1 MACHFLGGN
10 WLYIRRHLSMW
21 WAGSDSGV
29 VGGGCQ
35 PTAFS
40 LFLPG
45 LDLVLAHALSP
56 RHADFFFLFGAT
68 CSGLAF
74 TTASSAISITFK
86 TPMTSVPLAWFSS

>member
-1 MACHFLGGN
+1 MHPAPLVDVMGRQRFG
-10 WLYIRRHLSMW
+10 RRGW
-21 WAGSDSGV
+21 GV
-29 VGGGCQ
+29 SQ

-68 CSGLAF
+68 GSGFSAA
-74 TTASSAISITFK
+74 TASPAISMTFK

>member
-1 MACHFLGGN
+1 MLPTP
-10 WLYIRRHLSMW
+10 LV
-21 WAGSDSGV
+21 DV
-29 VGGGCQ
+29 VGRQRFGRRGWGVSQ